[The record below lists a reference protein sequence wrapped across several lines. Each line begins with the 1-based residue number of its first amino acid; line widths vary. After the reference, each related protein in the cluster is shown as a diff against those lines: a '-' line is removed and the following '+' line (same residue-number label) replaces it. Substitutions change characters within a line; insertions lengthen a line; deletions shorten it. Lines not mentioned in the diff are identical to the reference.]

1 MEQQNNIIPI
11 SLAQAL
17 QHWTCYICDVRRSDI
32 LNEGSI
38 KYAISE
44 FLEVSKSTD
53 TSKSG
58 CAIPRITKYQFEYTH
73 PVYKSKTMDLEIS
86 YVLEETDRQSLYEFK
101 YARVLNITKNES
113 ERYIDDI
120 FRLATISNWDANI
133 DTYFLLLG
141 PKQYVENLLTECH
154 KNVAQINYPSIA
166 KPKSSMQYNENI
178 RLMLSLERVGSQKKF
193 NVDDLKSYDDKSQL
207 ERFYSNYDIREIKDE
222 NCKLLPTTVI
232 TSELVYTN
240 LSSVGHDD
248 IIVNIWKV
256 KSKN

>member
-44 FLEVSKSTD
+44 FLEVSKSTN

-58 CAIPRITKYQFEYTH
+58 FAIPRITKYQFEYTH

-86 YVLEETDRQSLYEFK
+86 YALGETERQSLYEFK

-120 FRLATISNWDANI
+120 FRLATIHNWNAKTDA
-133 DTYFLLLG
+133 YFLLLG

-154 KNVAQINYPSIA
+154 KNVAHINLPATA
-166 KPKSSMQYNENI
+166 KPKSSTQYNDNI
-178 RLMLSLERVGSQKKF
+178 RMMLSLDSVRSKREF
-193 NVDDLKSYDDKSQL
+193 NIADLKSYDDKSQL
-207 ERFYSNYDIREIKDE
+207 DRFYSNYDIREVKDE

-240 LSSVGHDD
+240 LSSIGHDD
-248 IIVNIWKV
+248 IIVNIWKIKT
-256 KSKN
+256 KS